1 MTSSSGVPG
10 SATNTTGSAL
20 LLKLIFDHAGEGI
33 SVFDADLRL
42 TAWNQLF
49 LDFSGVVAGQVLPGA
64 LLKDLMLGMA
74 RAGEFGPCNPE
85 TEAMRRLAL
94 LGDGT
99 PSVTHRVRPNGRTIE
114 MRRSP
119 TPGGGFVMLYV
130 DISGRVAVE
139 AELAD
144 KQRMLSLLQE
154 HTEQGFWFI
163 DNQLRTTDANPAMC
177 RMLRLPLTQLMGRH
191 IYSFVDEANATI
203 FRHHVVE
210 RAQGRA
216 EGYEIELTRADGS
229 KVQCY
234 NNATPIFD
242 AAGRKMG
249 AVGLFSDI
257 SPLKL
262 AEQQVRHTGELLA
275 QKSHVLEVAL
285 DNLSQGVLSIDPSGR
300 TNTWNRRFLELLELP
315 ESLMLTLPT
324 LHALTLYQ
332 VSQGHFGEDLGRI
345 ETGGREG
352 LSRFLDGEARALAPR
367 YQRVRRDGIVLEVQ
381 THRAEDDSVVR
392 TYTDVTSG
400 VRAQQALRASEA
412 RFRTM
417 ADGAPALIWQ
427 SAADGTPIW
436 FNQRWLQYT
445 GRTMA
450 AELAHPWAQRMHPD
464 DYARCR
470 AAHDDAVAR
479 RVAYDIEFR
488 LRRAD
493 GGYGW
498 IADSGIPHA
507 GPGGEFDGYIGY
519 GWEITGRKA
528 AEAALI
534 AAKEEAERANRAK
547 SDFLSRMSHE
557 LRTPLNAVL
566 GFGQLLEADAA
577 DPLSAAQRARVQEL
591 LRGGR
596 HLLSLINDVLD
607 LARIEAGTLHL
618 QLAPVDLGEVVG
630 DCLRLVQPMAAE
642 RAITLDLK
650 PPADGTT
657 QGATQVLADPTRLKQ
672 VLLNLLSNAIKYNH
686 DGGSVQLAWWS
697 EPAGDTVRVE
707 VRDSGPG
714 LSSSQQER
722 LFQAFERLDAGRSSV
737 EGTGIGL
744 ALSKWLVD
752 LMRGEIGVRSA
763 PGDGSTFWVRLAA
776 CSAARRPVFGAIHP
790 QPDLTNA
797 APASLPAPP
806 IAQPPAAL
814 QRQSVLYIEDN
825 EVNQILMEGM
835 LAQRPHIALTM
846 AGLPEEGLALAG
858 RICPDLILLD
868 IQLPGMSG
876 FEVLAELRA
885 LPATRHIPVV
895 AVSANAMQSDFDD
908 AATAGFTDYVTKPL
922 DLHRLLAVVDR
933 LLSRAA
939 ARPVER

>member
-1 MTSSSGVPG
+1 MQMTSPG
-10 SATNTTGSAL
+10 GMPRTAADTPYSAPL
-20 LLKLIFDHAGEGI
+20 LRLIFDHAGEGI
-33 SVFDADLRL
+33 SVFDASLRL
-42 TAWNQLF
+42 TAWNQRF
-49 LDFSGVVAGQVLPGA
+49 LDFSGVVPGQVMPGA
-64 LLKDLMLGMA
+64 ALEDLLLGMA
-74 RAGEFGPCNPE
+74 QTGEFGPCEPHAE
-85 TEAMRRLAL
+85 VASRLAM
-94 LGDGT
+94 LGDGR
-99 PSVTHRVRPNGRTIE
+99 PSVTQRVRPDGRTIE
-114 MRRSP
+114 LRRSP

-130 DISGRVAVE
+130 DISGRVA
-139 AELAD
+139 AESALAD
-144 KQRMLSLLQE
+144 KQRLLSLLQQ

-163 DNQLRTTDANPAMC
+163 DNNLRTTDANPAMC
-177 RMLRLPLTQLMGRH
+177 RMLGLTLAEMIGRD
-191 IYSFVDEANATI
+191 IYSFVDDANAAV
-203 FRHHVVE
+203 FRHHVAE

-234 NNATPIFD
+234 NNATPIID
-242 AAGRKMG
+242 AAGRKLG

-257 SPLKL
+257 SPLKQ
-262 AEQQVRHTGELLA
+262 AEQQVRHTSELLA
-275 QKSHVLEVAL
+275 QKSHMLEVAL
-285 DNLSQGVLSIDPSGR
+285 DNLSQGVLSIDAAGR
-300 TNTWNRRFLELLELP
+300 TNTWNRRFLELLEIP
-315 ESLMLTLPT
+315 ASLMQTLPT
-324 LHALTLYQ
+324 LHTLTQFQ
-332 VSQGHFGEDLGRI
+332 VAQGHFGEDLGRM
-345 ETGGREG
+345 EPDGREG
-352 LSRFLDGEARALAPR
+352 LNRYLAGDSRLLAPR
-367 YQRVRRDGIVLEVQ
+367 YQRVRRDGTVLDVQ
-381 THRAEDDSVVR
+381 THRADDGSVVR

-400 VRAQQALRASEA
+400 VRAQQALRSSEA

-450 AELAHPWAQRMHPD
+450 AELACTWAQRLHPD
-464 DYARCR
+464 DHERWCTTHGD
-470 AAHDDAVAR
+470 AALR

-507 GPGGEFDGYIGY
+507 APGGEFDGYIGY
-519 GWEITGRKA
+519 GWEITERKA
-528 AEAALI
+528 AEVALI

-566 GFGQLLEADAA
+566 GFGQLMQADAT
-577 DPLSAAQRARVQEL
+577 DPLSPRQRDRVHDL

-618 QLAPVDLGEVVG
+618 QLAPVDLAELAR
-630 DCLRLVQPMAAE
+630 DSLQLVQPMAAE
-642 RAITLDLK
+642 RGITLGLQLAAGG
-650 PPADGTT
+650 PA
-657 QGATQVLADPTRLKQ
+657 QVLADATRLKQ

-686 DGGSVQLAWWS
+686 DGGSVQVALVA
-697 EPAGDTVRVE
+697 EPGGDTVRLE

-714 LSSSQQER
+714 LSASQQER
-722 LFQAFERLDAGRSSV
+722 LFQAFERLDADRSSV

-752 LMRGEIGVRSA
+752 LMNGQIGVQSA
-763 PGDGSTFWVRLAA
+763 PGEGSCFWVRLAGCDA
-776 CSAARRPVFGAIHP
+776 QRPSPPPETALAAKL
-790 QPDLTNA
+790 QPML
-797 APASLPAPP
+797 PSLP
-806 IAQPPAAL
+806 PALPL
-814 QRQSVLYIEDN
+814 QARQTVLYIEDN

-835 LAQRPHIALTM
+835 LAQRPRIRLVV
-846 AGLPEEGLALAG
+846 AGLPEEGLVLATQL
-858 RICPDLILLD
+858 RPDLILLD

-895 AVSANAMQSDFDD
+895 AVSANAMQSDIDD
-908 AATAGFTDYVTKPL
+908 AAQAGFVDYVTKPL
-922 DLHRLLAVVDR
+922 DLMR
-933 LLSRAA
+933 LLSVVDGLLD
-939 ARPVER
+939 RPAS